1 MKLNI
6 LIIFAIFIIILLFD
20 SFYVIE
26 QREQAI
32 VLQFGKPVTFKI
44 DGQEINNI
52 SEPGLKFKL
61 PFIQE
66 VKKFNKRILTFEATD
81 KEVLDIDKKNLTV
94 NAFAKYQIIDP
105 LKFYQKVTDIS
116 GIKDKLDRIFEAA
129 LRDEIGEIP
138 LSNLLTKERTE
149 IMSSVLSSIAESSKD
164 FGITIF
170 DVRIIRADLPTENSE
185 AIYKRMRAERE
196 KEAREYR
203 AEGEEKG
210 QIIRSTA
217 DKTAR
222 ITIAKAKE
230 ESLKI
235 KGTADATAA
244 KIYADAFNQD
254 KEFFKFYRSMQAL
267 DSSFGNNSTQLILS
281 PDSGLLEYIKEPK

>member
-254 KEFFKFYRSMQAL
+254 KY
-267 DSSFGNNSTQLILS
+267 
-281 PDSGLLEYIKEPK
+281 YIE